1 MSRGSEAHDLF
12 HRRYDFSGGCVRQI
26 YLLTQDDACQ
36 TRGSLQSLRGLG
48 KAGEK
53 DRCRI
58 A

>member
-1 MSRGSEAHDLF
+1 MGRGSEAHDLF
-12 HRRYDFSGGCVRQI
+12 HRPYDFAGGCVREI

-36 TRGSLQSLRGLG
+36 TRGSRQSLREFG

-53 DRCRI
+53 DWCRI